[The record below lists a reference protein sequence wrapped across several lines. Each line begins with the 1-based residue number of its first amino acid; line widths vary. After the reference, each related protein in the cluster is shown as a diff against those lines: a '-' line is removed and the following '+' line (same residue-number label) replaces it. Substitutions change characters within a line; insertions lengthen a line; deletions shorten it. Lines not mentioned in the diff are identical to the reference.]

1 LSFKIIKMI
10 WWLLGIYDTPSATYQ
25 RHISDIHMTTFYDN
39 ISRFFNTDV
48 LIKQI
53 AKEPIIFNLHS
64 MIIGDYMD
72 KMSGSNEYF
81 EDKVMKSFDT
91 FVNRCDNA
99 EEYDEVCNNIIFIYY
114 KSIKYMND
122 YYSDI
127 YKKKR
132 FYLENL
138 P

>member
-1 LSFKIIKMI
+1 MI
-10 WWLLGIYDTPSATYQ
+10 GCILGINDTPSAIIYE
-25 RHISDIHMTTFYDN
+25 ISMATFYDN

-48 LIKQI
+48 SIKQI

-64 MIIGDYMD
+64 KIVGDYMD
-72 KMSGSNEYF
+72 KMAGCEEYF

-91 FVNRCDNA
+91 FVDRCDNA
-99 EEYDEVCNNIIFIYY
+99 DEYDEACNNIIFIYY
-114 KSIKYMND
+114 KSIKDMNR
-122 YYSDI
+122 YYSGI

-132 FYLENL
+132 FYLDNL